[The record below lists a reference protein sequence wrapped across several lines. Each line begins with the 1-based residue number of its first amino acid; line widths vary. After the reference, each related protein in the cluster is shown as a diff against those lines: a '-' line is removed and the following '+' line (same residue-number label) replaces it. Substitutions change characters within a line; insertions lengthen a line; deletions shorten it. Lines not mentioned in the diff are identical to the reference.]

1 MANNTA
7 RAAKL
12 ADRIKVVVAE
22 TLKTRIKDPR
32 LGFVTITDARI
43 TGDLREA
50 TVFYTVL
57 GDETERIES
66 AAALESAKGVLR
78 SEVGRQTGVKFTPTL
93 AFIADAIPE
102 GAKQIDELLA
112 RAAALDAKVQEV
124 AQGKTYAGEP
134 DPYRAPRVDEDE
146 DDDEEADGED
156 EEHGDAAGD
165 ADEAGDRD
173 GDEVAAE
180 AEAKADDGVAA
191 VVERGVNERAA
202 GEGVG
207 RS

>member
-1 MANNTA
+1 MANST
-7 RAAKL
+7 RSAKL

-50 TVFYTVL
+50 TVFYTVF
-57 GDETERIES
+57 GDEAERMES
-66 AAALESAKGVLR
+66 AVALESAKGVLR

-93 AFIADAIPE
+93 AFVADAIPE

-124 AQGKTYAGEP
+124 AQGKTYAGDA
-134 DPYRAPRVDEDE
+134 DPYRAPRVVEDDEDE
-146 DDDEEADGED
+146 GEGED
-156 EEHGDAAGD
+156 G
-165 ADEAGDRD
+165 
-173 GDEVAAE
+173 
-180 AEAKADDGVAA
+180 A
-191 VVERGVNERAA
+191 V
-202 GEGVG
+202 
-207 RS
+207 

>member
-50 TVFYTVL
+50 TVFYTVF
-57 GDETERIES
+57 GDEAERIES

-93 AFIADAIPE
+93 AFVADAIPE

-112 RAAALDAKVQEV
+112 RAAALDAKVHEA
-124 AQGKTYAGEP
+124 AQGATYAGEA
-134 DPYRAPRVDEDE
+134 DPYRAPRVDED
-146 DDDEEADGED
+146 DEE
-156 EEHGDAAGD
+156 D
-165 ADEAGDRD
+165 ADED
-173 GDEVAAE
+173 G
-180 AEAKADDGVAA
+180 ADTDADS
-191 VVERGVNERAA
+191 RADARTATA
-202 GEGVG
+202 GE
-207 RS
+207 